1 MAITVGLDFGT
12 HQTKICIEDTAD
24 KQNPNYSFWKFKD
37 VDGKMQFVCPS
48 VVQLNEDNT
57 LSYGYVSDENCKKGF
72 HIEYTQPTMPILEE
86 PVLELPTPPVPY
98 IVPEIDEKG
107 LSELDV
113 RSIRERKREIKLANH
128 TIADNHKAICGILE
142 KRYKEKLNKYLES
155 KSAYETEYARWEHK
169 TTTPSPIRYFYF
181 KQAVFSELEWR
192 YKDTSP
198 TLLSIWYLANIIFD
212 LEEKYGKNF
221 ALQMGVPTGAKDFQ
235 KKKQIATSIVLSAY
249 RLVEDMFNND
259 KQAFLAS
266 TIDELIVL
274 TDIVPY
280 SDEAKHEYGILVF
293 PEAYAGLRMMTAR
306 GKIVR
311 GMNLNVDIGGG
322 TTDISFFVINNGRP
336 NIYRYESMPQGL
348 NWIVQDAFGDS
359 AILKKRTYLDFNAK
373 SEQDKKALIL
383 SIGRFFNSIT
393 SIHSKITKMLWNEWV
408 EKMGTANKHRLTS
421 ALQNRPIIYMGGG
434 STYSQL
440 RKAVGA
446 FSDVHIV
453 DDEFWSGIQI
463 ENVGDMCPV
472 LNTALGLSVGETDDN
487 IEIHSISDLWSE
499 NANMYER
506 SYEKVD
512 YNLMDV

>member
-37 VDGKMQFVCPS
+37 VDGKIQLVCPS

-72 HIEYTQPTMPILEE
+72 HIEYPEPIKPELEE
-86 PVLELPTPPVPY
+86 PTLELPTAPTLYEVPN
-98 IVPEIDEKG
+98 IDDLHLSARGIEILKEKILQVNKANRVIENSHRTICKLLTTQHKEDMIKY
-107 LSELDV
+107 LSEKK
-113 RSIRERKREIKLANH
+113 SY
-128 TIADNHKAICGILE
+128 E
-142 KRYKEKLNKYLES
+142 KQ
-155 KSAYETEYARWEHK
+155 YAKWQEQI
-169 TTTPSPIRYFYF
+169 TTPAPIRYFYF
-181 KQAVFSELEWR
+181 KQAVFSTFDWK
-192 YKDTSP
+192 YKNTSP
-198 TLLSIWYLANIIFD
+198 ILLSIWYIANIIFD
-212 LEEKYGKNF
+212 LEDKYGQNF
-221 ALQMGVPTGAKDFQ
+221 SIQMGVPTGANDFQ
-235 KKKQIATSIVLSAY
+235 HKKQISTSILLSAY
-249 RLVEDMFNND
+249 KLVEEVFNND
-259 KQAFLAS
+259 KNAFLAT
-266 TIDELIVL
+266 TIDELEVI

-280 SDEAKHEYGILVF
+280 SNDAKQEYGILIF

-306 GKIVR
+306 GKITG

-322 TTDISFFVINNGRP
+322 TTDISFFVINNNRP
-336 NIYRYESMPQGL
+336 HIYCYESIPKGL
-348 NWIVQDAFGDS
+348 NWIIQDTFGDN
-359 AILKKRTYLDFNAK
+359 AILKRGVLGDFNLSSEFYKMATLK
-373 SEQDKKALIL
+373 STNKFYQDIL
-383 SIGRFFNSIT
+383 K
-393 SIHSKITKMLWNEWV
+393 IHTRIINRLWNEWV

-463 ENVGDMCPV
+463 ENVGDMYPV
-472 LNTALGLSVGETDDN
+472 LNTALGLSVGEADDN